1 MNDQGPVRTIVG
13 PPNEADLLPL
23 EPDVKQI
30 WICESLS
37 QSDYERIALT
47 CAGRD
52 DVHLFMQNQ
61 DEDLSILEAFRGLRS
76 FEVANLRL
84 RSLAGLEAVA
94 DTLESLSISDTL
106 KTVRVDPLA
115 RLSGLRH
122 LYLDGHA
129 SGIEVIS
136 GLTGL
141 EKLTL
146 RSITLPDLSILIPL
160 EKLWYF
166 DLKLGGTKNLGLLP
180 EIGELRYLEIWRVR
194 GLADLASLA
203 HLPHLEELHLQ
214 SMSRVER
221 LPSLADAASL
231 SRLSLDS
238 MKGITDLQ
246 PVADAPALETLFLIA
261 MGHLDPADLEC
272 FVGHPTL
279 ASAVFGLGSVKKNR
293 TAEALLPLPNP
304 SATA

>member
-1 MNDQGPVRTIVG
+1 MG
-13 PPNEADLLPL
+13 PPTEADLLPL
-23 EPDVKQI
+23 EPDVAQI
-30 WICESLS
+30 RICESLS
-37 QSDYERIALT
+37 QSDYERIART
-47 CAGRD
+47 CTGRD
-52 DVHLFMQNQ
+52 DLHLSVRNQ
-61 DEDLSILEAFRGLRS
+61 DEDLSILEAFPGLRS

-115 RLSGLRH
+115 RLGGLRH

-146 RSITLPDLSILIPL
+146 RSITLPDLSILLPL

-166 DLKLGGTKNLGLLP
+166 DLKLGGTKDLGLLP

-203 HLPHLEELHLQ
+203 CLPNLEELHLQ

-261 MGHLDPADLEC
+261 MGHLEPADLEC

-279 ASAVFGLGSVKKNR
+279 ASAVLGLGSVKKNR
-293 TAEALLPLPNP
+293 AAEALLPLPHP